1 MSGDGKGPTIT
12 YPPYN
17 VDKLFELLNSR
28 VNNQID
34 YNHVI
39 SWFFNMMSS
48 QNIMWID
55 GLPYLQD
62 PSRGKLL
69 SIGRPVFTAGYYGLA
84 QRHRY
89 LRMDSVTMAG
99 DQGLLVPR
107 DATIT
112 AVWAKSRSAGMW
124 SAEVRKNG
132 IPITLI
138 SVPIVSSFGSDTTL
152 NIDVDAGDHIQFYMN
167 GINIDHPI
175 VGVEIAWRS
184 APPP

>member
-1 MSGDGKGPTIT
+1 MSGDGGGPTIT
-12 YPPYN
+12 FPPYDIN
-17 VDKLFELLNSR
+17 KLFELLGAR
-28 VNNQID
+28 VNNQHD

-39 SWFFNMMSS
+39 SWFFNQLSS
-48 QNIMWID
+48 QNIVWID

-69 SIGRPVFTAGYYGLA
+69 SISRPVFTAGYYGLA

-99 DQGLLVPR
+99 AQGLLMPR
-107 DATIT
+107 DATIC
-112 AVWAKSRSAGMW
+112 AAWAKSRSAGAW
-124 SAEVRKNG
+124 SLEIRKNG

-138 SVPIVSSFGSDTTL
+138 AVSIVGSFGSDTTL

-167 GINIDHPI
+167 GINVDHPI
-175 VGVEIAWRS
+175 VGVELAWR
-184 APPP
+184 ATP